1 MTSLIV
7 DTSVALKWLNQ
18 DNEQNI
24 DHADKILED
33 ARDGKVEILAPELLK
48 YEIGN
53 ALLYGK
59 KIAKKDIKEL
69 LSIFYSLP
77 ISFVAENTELGN
89 SSYILAKDLGI
100 TYYDASFISL
110 AERSGAILVT
120 ENIKHQGKTKKIK
133 TVCLKDYEKRV

>member
-1 MTSLIV
+1 MKLLIV

-24 DHADKILED
+24 DIADKILKD

-48 YEIGN
+48 YEIGY

-59 KIAKKDIKEL
+59 KIASEDIDEL

-77 ISFVAENTELGN
+77 ISFIAENGELG
-89 SSYILAKDLGI
+89 SSTYVLAKNLGV
-100 TYYDASFISL
+100 TYYDAAFMSL
-110 AERSGAILVT
+110 AKQYDATLVT
-120 ENIKHQGKTKKIK
+120 DNVKHQGKDLNIK
-133 TVCLKDYEKRV
+133 VLALKDY

>member
-1 MTSLIV
+1 MIFLIV

-69 LSIFYSLP
+69 LNIFYSLP
-77 ISFVAENTELGN
+77 ISFVLENTELATN
-89 SSYILAKDLGI
+89 TYILAKNLRI
-100 TYYDASFISL
+100 TYYDASFVSL
-110 AERSGAILVT
+110 AKQYGATLVT
-120 ENIKHQGKTKKIK
+120 ENLKHQAKSSEI
-133 TVCLKDYEKRV
+133 TVKALKDY

>member
-1 MTSLIV
+1 MKLLIV

-24 DHADKILED
+24 DIADKILKD

-59 KIAKKDIKEL
+59 KIASEDIDEL

-77 ISFVAENTELGN
+77 ISFIAENGELG
-89 SSYILAKDLGI
+89 SSTYVLAKNLGV
-100 TYYDASFISL
+100 TYYDAAFMSL
-110 AERSGAILVT
+110 AKQYDATLVT
-120 ENIKHQGKTKKIK
+120 DNVKHQGEDLNIK
-133 TVCLKDYEKRV
+133 VLALKDY

>member
-1 MTSLIV
+1 MTSLII

-33 ARDGKVEILAPELLK
+33 AKNGRVEILAPELLK

-59 KIAKKDIKEL
+59 RIENKDIKQL

-77 ISFVAENTELGN
+77 INFVAENTELGN
-89 SSYILAKDLGI
+89 STYILANNLGI
-100 TYYDASFISL
+100 TYYDASFISI
-110 AERSGAILVT
+110 AKQYGATLIT
-120 ENIKHQGKTKKIK
+120 ENPKHQQRSPEI
-133 TVCLKDYEKRV
+133 TVKSLKDY

>member
-1 MTSLIV
+1 MISLIV

-24 DHADKILED
+24 DRADKILED
-33 ARDGKVEILAPELLK
+33 VKDGQAAILAPELLK

-59 KIAKKDIKEL
+59 KIANEDIKIL

-77 ISFVAENTELGN
+77 ISFILENTELAN
-89 SSYILAKDLGI
+89 NTYILAKNLGI
-100 TYYDASFISL
+100 TYYDASFVSL
-110 AERSGAILVT
+110 AKQYGATLVT
-120 ENIKHQGKTKKIK
+120 ENSKHQAKSSEI
-133 TVCLKDYEKRV
+133 TVKALKDY

>member
-1 MTSLIV
+1 MISLIV

-33 ARDGKVEILAPELLK
+33 ARDGQVEILAPELLK

-59 KIAKKDIKEL
+59 KIANKDIKKL

-77 ISFVAENTELGN
+77 IIFVAENTELGN
-89 SSYILAKDLGI
+89 STYILAKNLGI
-100 TYYDASFISL
+100 TYYDASFLSL
-110 AERSGAILVT
+110 AKRYGAILVT

-133 TVCLKDYEKRV
+133 TIYLKDY

>member
-1 MTSLIV
+1 MISLIV

-24 DHADKILED
+24 DRADKILED
-33 ARDGKVEILAPELLK
+33 AKDGQVKILAPELLK

-59 KIAKKDIKEL
+59 KISSEDIKEL

-77 ISFVAENTELGN
+77 ISFILENTELAN
-89 SSYILAKDLGI
+89 NTYILAKNLRI

-110 AERSGAILVT
+110 AKQYGATLVT
-120 ENIKHQGKTKKIK
+120 ENSKHQAKSSEIAVKA
-133 TVCLKDYEKRV
+133 LKDY

>member
-1 MTSLIV
+1 MIFLIV

-18 DNEQNI
+18 DNEQSI
-24 DHADKILED
+24 DHADKILKD

-59 KIAKKDIKEL
+59 KIANEDIKEL

-77 ISFVAENTELGN
+77 ISFILENTELAN
-89 SSYILAKDLGI
+89 NTYILAKDLRI
-100 TYYDASFISL
+100 TYYDASFVSL
-110 AERSGAILVT
+110 AKQYGATLVT
-120 ENIKHQGKTKKIK
+120 ENSKHQARSSEIIVKA
-133 TVCLKDYEKRV
+133 LKDY